1 MAGANL
7 DLEEKSSMHVHMT
20 ALMAEQDA
28 ATHMGS
34 SEYNSLQRSIFDV
47 AFPFVTPRC
56 KIVDLLA
63 PTGIGWP
70 HSWKGSKISATSLPL
85 ERMD

>member
-34 SEYNSLQRSIFDV
+34 SEYHSLRDPFSMYPPLRHAAVQDRRSLLLQRGL
-47 AFPFVTPRC
+47 AGPFRER
-56 KIVDLLA
+56 LR
-63 PTGIGWP
+63 
-70 HSWKGSKISATSLPL
+70 ISATSL
-85 ERMD
+85 RRRG